1 MKTYQFEKDL
11 MAGTKSRNRGK
22 GISRSKSSARW
33 LARARKDPFTR
44 KAQAEGRVSRAH
56 FKLEELDRR
65 CRLLRPGM
73 RVLELGAAPGGWTR
87 YIEEQIRGGL
97 LITCDFRPV
106 SAGPDTIVVEGEFG
120 DAEID
125 AQIGHLVGDE
135 PLDLVLSDMSPN
147 ISGIRTVD
155 QALSMELAEL
165 AELAADNWLKRN
177 GRLVIKIFQGEGV
190 ESWMPKLRKKYG
202 KVRLLK
208 PKASRSDSR
217 EVYLVAEQYS
227 GGGRV
232 RGTSPEQA

>member
-1 MKTYQFEKDL
+1 
-11 MAGTKSRNRGK
+11 MAGSKSRNRGGK
-22 GISRSKSSARW
+22 GISRTKSSARW
-33 LARARKDPFTR
+33 LARQRKDPYAR

-56 FKLEELDRR
+56 FKLEELDQR
-65 CRLLRPGM
+65 CRLLRPQM
-73 RVLELGAAPGGWTR
+73 KVLELGAAPGGWTR

-97 LITCDFRPV
+97 LIACDFRPV

-120 DAEID
+120 EPEIA
-125 AQIGHLVGDE
+125 AQIDNLLDGQPV
-135 PLDLVLSDMSPN
+135 DLVLSDMSPN

-190 ESWMPKLRKKYG
+190 ESWIPKLRKKYG

-217 EVYLVAEQYS
+217 EVYLVAEAFS
-227 GGGRV
+227 GGGQS
-232 RGTSPEQA
+232 GGNKPEQG